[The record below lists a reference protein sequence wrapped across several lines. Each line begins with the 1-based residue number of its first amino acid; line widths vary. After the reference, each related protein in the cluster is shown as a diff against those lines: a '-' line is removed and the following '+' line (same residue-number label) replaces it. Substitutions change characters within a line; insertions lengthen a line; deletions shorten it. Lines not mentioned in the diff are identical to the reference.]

1 MGKPDLTEEEL
12 KRLLEEQKK
21 KVEAMLAAMTPEE
34 RADAE
39 KKFAAMR
46 EADEAAMRKTLDD
59 ARKVMEMNTAQEH
72 VRPRRGT
79 ERRRKTG
86 PLLPKLRRA
95 SRRREVLRILRL
107 SPEITMK
114 TLLLIAGIVLAGA
127 GVLALSFSALNLFG
141 FRSVLDGSPELYAA
155 MHRRFVIFCITGVL
169 LAAGGAVCLFF
180 RFK

>member
-72 VRPRRGT
+72 HTIPYPGAYVPDGARSDAEKPVRFCQNCG
-79 ERRRKTG
+79 
-86 PLLPKLRRA
+86 A
-95 SRRREVLRILRL
+95 Q
-107 SPEITMK
+107 
-114 TLLLIAGIVLAGA
+114 AGDGK
-127 GVLALSFSALNLFG
+127 FCEYC
-141 FRSVLDGSPELYAA
+141 GSPL
-155 MHRRFVIFCITGVL
+155 
-169 LAAGGAVCLFF
+169 
-180 RFK
+180 K